1 MENLKCI
8 EEALRLNGIHDS
20 MILPNTMNI
29 SGEFISEND
38 VFGNDVLEKINRIKI
53 TINFE
58 AQLDKMITTNL

>member
-1 MENLKCI
+1 MENLKFI
-8 EEALRLNGIHDS
+8 EEALRLNGIHDN
-20 MILPNTMNI
+20 MILPNTINI
-29 SGEFISEND
+29 SGEFISDND

>member
-1 MENLKCI
+1 MENLKFI
-8 EEALRLNGIHDS
+8 EEALRLSGIHDN
-20 MILPNTMNI
+20 MILPDTINI

-58 AQLDKMITTNL
+58 AKLDKMITTNL

>member
-1 MENLKCI
+1 MENLKFI
-8 EEALRLNGIHDS
+8 EEALRLNGIHDN

>member
-1 MENLKCI
+1 MENLKFI
-8 EEALRLNGIHDS
+8 EEALRLSGIHDN
-20 MILPNTMNI
+20 MILPNTINI

-58 AQLDKMITTNL
+58 AQLDKIITTNL

>member
-1 MENLKCI
+1 MENLKFI
-8 EEALRLNGIHDS
+8 EEALRLNGIHDN
-20 MILPNTMNI
+20 MILPNTINI
-29 SGEFISEND
+29 SGKFISEND

>member
-1 MENLKCI
+1 MENLKFI
-8 EEALRLNGIHDS
+8 EEALRLNGIHDN
-20 MILPNTMNI
+20 MILPNTINI

>member
-1 MENLKCI
+1 MENLKLI
-8 EEALRLNGIHDS
+8 KEALHRIGIHEN
-20 MILPNTMNI
+20 MILPDTINI

-58 AQLDKMITTNL
+58 AKLDKMITTNL